1 MSGGAGQLYFSILT
15 YSRRRFSSCLAFL
28 QTAVTETRPREW
40 KERSEAQGSCFPP
53 FLMALLQGKS
63 LGLSHESP
71 VERIRKK
78 TVPVTP
84 PLPSM
89 PSSHTIEKIRI
100 DLEGQALHPAFSL
113 QSQHT
118 DLKAFFFFFEL
129 RLSECDSIETV
140 KA

>member
-15 YSRRRFSSCLAFL
+15 YSRRQSSSCLALL
-28 QTAVTETRPREW
+28 QAAVTETRPREW

-63 LGLSHESP
+63 SELGHESP
-71 VERIRKK
+71 VQRTRKK

-84 PLPSM
+84 PFPSM
-89 PSSHTIEKIRI
+89 PSPHNREDPHCPGRATSPT
-100 DLEGQALHPAFSL
+100 FSL
-113 QSQHT
+113 QSRHT
-118 DLKAFFFFFEL
+118 DLEAFFFLEL
-129 RLSECDSIETV
+129 RLSECDNIETV